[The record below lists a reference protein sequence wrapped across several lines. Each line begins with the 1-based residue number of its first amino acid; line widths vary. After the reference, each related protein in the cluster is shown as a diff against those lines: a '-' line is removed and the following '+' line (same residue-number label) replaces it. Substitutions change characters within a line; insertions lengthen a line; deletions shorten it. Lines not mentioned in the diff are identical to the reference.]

1 MEQALILQ
9 EEIRALLGNHPWQP
23 FFHVLNSVDS
33 TNSEIRRMA
42 QQGAPAGTCVLAL
55 EQTGGRG
62 RQGRS
67 FSSPQGQGLYLSL
80 LLRPKCAP
88 DHVGHITAM
97 TAVAA
102 CDAIETVTGLRPKI
116 KWTNDLL
123 LNQKKLSGILCEM
136 DADFATGEIDHIIIG
151 IGINVSQKSEDFPE
165 EIQSTATSLRLA
177 TRQDFPL
184 APLVAALV
192 QRLSQMSSGLLSSKE
207 LWLQR
212 YRGDCI
218 TLGKEVR
225 LLQQGEIR
233 YARALDIDGDGGL
246 VVRYHSGQIATISSG
261 EVSVRGIYGYV

>member
-9 EEIRALLGNHPWQP
+9 EEIRTLLGNHPWQTL
-23 FFHVLNSVDS
+23 FHVLDSVDS
-33 TNSEIRRMA
+33 TNSELRRMA

-55 EQTGGRG
+55 AQTEGRG
-62 RQGRS
+62 RQGRH

-102 CDAIETVTGLRPKI
+102 CDAIETVTGLRPGI
-116 KWTNDLL
+116 KWTNDLV

-136 DADFATGEIDHIIIG
+136 EADFATGQIDHVIIG
-151 IGINVSQKSEDFPE
+151 IGINVGQKSEDFPE
-165 EIQSTATSLRLA
+165 EIQSTATSLQMAARRA
-177 TRQDFPL
+177 FSL
-184 APLVAALV
+184 APLASALV
-192 QRLSQMSSGLLSSKE
+192 QRLSQMSSGLLCDKD

-212 YRGDCI
+212 YRQDCI
-218 TLGKEVR
+218 TLGKEVKILR
-225 LLQQGEIR
+225 GGETR
-233 YARALDIDGDGGL
+233 YARALDIDEDGGL
-246 VVRYHSGQIATISSG
+246 IVRYTSGETATVSSG